1 MSETLTNGRKS
12 GSSNKVGWYGGGESE
27 GAPLLLMVSMIV
39 ANSKEKKWE
48 TGGEGFGI
56 TTEKDFAPYI
66 ALQNNASKISEPQ
79 QHPCPSAGCRT
90 GNGGKLSNSRVH
102 ILV

>member
-1 MSETLTNGRKS
+1 MVVERG
-12 GSSNKVGWYGGGESE
+12 E

-66 ALQNNASKISEPQ
+66 ALQNNASKISEAQ
-79 QHPCPSAGCRT
+79 QHPCPRAQDVAQEME
-90 GNGGKLSNSRVH
+90 GN
-102 ILV
+102 